1 MAKHGNIEATARP
14 LTREERQ
21 AIGEA
26 HFETS
31 VFNVPGRTPEEQTG
45 YRKHFGRQFAELTRP
60 FGGR

>member
-1 MAKHGNIEATARP
+1 MAPHRPLKPAARP

-26 HFETS
+26 HFDTS
-31 VFNVPGRTPEEQTG
+31 VFNVPGRSQEEQTG
-45 YRKHFGRQFAELTRP
+45 HRKHFGRQFAELTRP